1 MVHVCSV
8 SCRALQTTEMKHK
21 EIEKMRETL
30 MKAMDSNLGDLKKM
44 LEKQKIMEEQ
54 EHMRKIQVRET

>member
-1 MVHVCSV
+1 
-8 SCRALQTTEMKHK
+8 MKHK